1 MCVARFFF
9 WETSQE
15 GLSSFIVSLHI
26 PTDSGFDWFF
36 RVTDVYTQTSII
48 FLVRVVLWRKKM
60 YLFLKL
66 VALGII
72 RFFPASQFCGEF
84 ELFILNAWEM
94 DNLLRVLKALAF
106 PYSIDFFESYLWDFA
121 LSALT
126 PKVQA
131 MVNCGLHILVL
142 LRKCTERATT
152 I

>member
-1 MCVARFFF
+1 
-9 WETSQE
+9 
-15 GLSSFIVSLHI
+15 
-26 PTDSGFDWFF
+26 
-36 RVTDVYTQTSII
+36 
-48 FLVRVVLWRKKM
+48 
-60 YLFLKL
+60 
-66 VALGII
+66 
-72 RFFPASQFCGEF
+72 
-84 ELFILNAWEM
+84 M

-152 I
+152 ILKKKKKCHVTTSTGEVCALEQSQKFILFLLQCGPDRPACKKICDS